1 MPTADPWAV
10 YTEGLITKLRS
21 MSSLSA
27 NLARSGVA
35 EPDRVR
41 RMLEAA
47 PHRGTQLDTRTIGAC
62 ALGVSRRDDDDHAGV
77 SSGERLVA
85 AFSGLLDNGPELRG
99 ALIGAGAQP
108 RGNAQAD
115 LVEAA
120 WETWGERAPA
130 RMRGQF
136 AAAVSDGERIWCFR
150 DQVGFRAVYHRTDD
164 SGVFFA
170 SEAKQVLAGAGV
182 AREADLD
189 AVEAILFGYGG
200 GPQASCSLRGVRRM
214 NAASVVTADRDGLS
228 PERLYWHPERLIES
242 GRDTP
247 DEARERFAEL
257 FGQAVS
263 RCLTGQD
270 AISLSGGIDSTAVA
284 AFAAPGHE
292 ERFGSPVSALSAV
305 FPDLPGVDE
314 TRWIEMVVE
323 YLKMPLH
330 TYRPH
335 SKSLDDVERWCGL
348 LDAPTPVV
356 SVPELDENYALA
368 AQLGHRS
375 LLTGELAE
383 YVVANSG
390 HLAGHLLTHGRITAL
405 SQLLRTQRERGAR
418 LPFMTKQFIPAL
430 VPGRVAN
437 AYLRARGVERAVPPP
452 DWIIRPDIRHTPR
465 PDLMH
470 PIRGRWIALQTA
482 AFGGASET
490 LAADEVV
497 ASMHGVDVRRPFV
510 DVDLWEFFLSLRAE
524 VKFPDTRR
532 KTLVKSCLRGR
543 LPDAILDRKDKTV
556 FGEHLLT
563 HADYD
568 LIGRYVIDPPH
579 RFDGVD
585 YARLAERIEQ
595 RDFTLWEFCW
605 ARDLTSVHAFLAQL

>member
-1 MPTADPWAV
+1 
-10 YTEGLITKLRS
+10 

-27 NLARSGVA
+27 SLARSGVA

-47 PHRGTQLDTRTIGAC
+47 PHRGSNLDVRSIGAC
-62 ALGVSRRDDDDHAGV
+62 AIGVSWREDDADAGI

-85 AFSGLLDNGPELRG
+85 AFAGLLDNGPELRG
-99 ALIGAGAQP
+99 ALIGAGTTP
-108 RGNAQAD
+108 RSDAPAD
-115 LVEAA
+115 VVEAA
-120 WETWGERAPA
+120 WERWGERAPA

-136 AAAVSDGERIWCFR
+136 AAR
-150 DQVGFRAVYHRTDD
+150 FRAVFHRADEW
-164 SGVFFA
+164 GVFFG
-170 SEAKQVLAGAGV
+170 SEAKQVLAGAGA
-182 AREADLD
+182 AREPDLD
-189 AVEAILFGYGG
+189 AVEAILFGLGG
-200 GPQASCSLRGVRRM
+200 GPDASCPLRGVRRM
-214 NAASVVTADRDGLS
+214 NAASIVTADRDGIS
-228 PERLYWHPERLIES
+228 AERLYWHPERLVES
-242 GRDTP
+242 GRYTP
-247 DEARERFAEL
+247 DEAREQFAEL
-257 FGQAVS
+257 FDQAVG
-263 RCLTGQD
+263 RCLSGRD

-292 ERFGSPVSALSAV
+292 DRFGSPVAALSAV

-314 TRWIEMVVE
+314 SSWIEMVVE

-368 AQLGHRS
+368 ATLGHRS

-383 YVVANSG
+383 YVIANSG
-390 HLAGHLLTHGRITAL
+390 DLPGHLLAHGRISAL
-405 SQLLRTQRERGAR
+405 SSLLRTQRRRGAR
-418 LPFMTKQFIPAL
+418 LPFILKQFVPAL
-430 VPGRVAN
+430 APGRIAN
-437 AYLRARGVERAVPPP
+437 AYLRARGVQGAVPPP
-452 DWIIRPDIRHTPR
+452 DWITRPGIRDVPR
-465 PDLMH
+465 PDLLT
-470 PIRGRWIALQTA
+470 PIRSRWTVLQTR

-497 ASMHGVDVRRPFV
+497 SSMHGVDVRRPFV

-532 KTLVKSCLRGR
+532 KTLVKTCLRGR

-585 YARLAERIEQ
+585 YARLAERIGQ

-605 ARDLTSVHAFLAQL
+605 ARDLTSAHAFLAQL

>member
-1 MPTADPWAV
+1 
-10 YTEGLITKLRS
+10 
-21 MSSLSA
+21 MSSFSA
-27 NLARSGVA
+27 SLARSGAA
-35 EPDRVR
+35 EPARVR
-41 RMLEAA
+41 SMLEAA
-47 PHRGTQLDTRTIGAC
+47 PHRGDQMHVVTIGAC
-62 ALGVSRRDDDDHAGV
+62 ALGVSRRAVDDDAGV
-77 SSGERLVA
+77 STGGRLSA
-85 AFSGLLDNGPELRG
+85 AFTGRLDNQSELRS
-99 ALIGAGAQP
+99 ALAGAGAQIN
-108 RGNAQAD
+108 GDGAAD
-115 LVEAA
+115 LAA
-120 WETWGERAPA
+120 AAFDAWGEKAPS

-136 AAAVSDGERIWCFR
+136 AAAVSDGERICCFR
-150 DQVGFRAVYHRTDD
+150 DQVGFRAVFHRVDD
-164 SGVFFA
+164 SGVFLA

-182 AREADLD
+182 PRAADLD

-200 GPQASCSLRGVRRM
+200 GPDASCPLRGVRRM
-214 NAASVVTADRDGLS
+214 NAASVVTADRDGVS
-228 PERLYWHPERLIES
+228 RERIYWHPERLVES

-247 DEARERFAEL
+247 DQARERFAEL
-257 FGQAVS
+257 FGQAVT
-263 RCLTGQD
+263 RCLGGHD

-292 ERFGSPVSALSAV
+292 DRYGSPIAALSAV

-314 TRWIEMVVE
+314 SSWIEMVAE

-330 TYRPH
+330 AYRPQ

-348 LDAPTPVV
+348 LDAPTPTV

-368 AQLGHRS
+368 ASLGHRS

-383 YVVANSG
+383 YVIDNRG
-390 HLAGHLLTHGRITAL
+390 NLAGHLLTHGRISAL
-405 SQLLRTQRERGAR
+405 SSLLRTQRGRGAR
-418 LPFMTKQFIPAL
+418 LPFMAKQFVPAL
-430 VPGRVAN
+430 VPGRIAN
-437 AYLRARGVERAVPPP
+437 AYLRARGVQRAVPPP
-452 DWIIRPDIRHTPR
+452 DWITRREIHQTPR
-465 PDLMH
+465 PDLMT
-470 PIRGRWIALQTA
+470 PIRGRWAALQTA

-510 DVDLWEFFLSLRAE
+510 DVDLWEYFLSLRAE

-579 RFDGVD
+579 RFGGVD
-585 YARLAERIEQ
+585 YARLAERIKQ

-605 ARDLTSVHAFLAQL
+605 ARDLTSAHAFLAQL

>member
-1 MPTADPWAV
+1 
-10 YTEGLITKLRS
+10 
-21 MSSLSA
+21 MSSLSV
-27 NLARSGVA
+27 NVARSGTA

-47 PHRGTQLDTRTIGAC
+47 PHRGDQLSIRTLGAC
-62 ALGVSRRDDDDHAGV
+62 TLGVSRRADDDQAGI
-77 SSGERLVA
+77 SSGERLIA
-85 AFSGLLDNGPELRG
+85 AFSGRLDNGPQLRSELAR
-99 ALIGAGAQP
+99 A
-108 RGNAQAD
+108 GNAARGDATAD
-115 LVEAA
+115 VVEAA
-120 WETWGERAPA
+120 FSTWGEDAPS
-130 RMRGQF
+130 RLRGQF
-136 AAAVSDGERIWCFR
+136 AVAVSDGERIWCFR
-150 DQVGFRAVYHRTDD
+150 DQVGFRAIYYRDD
-164 SGVFFA
+164 EQGVFLG

-182 AREADLD
+182 ARVADLD

-200 GPQASCSLRGVRRM
+200 GPDASCPLRGVRRM
-214 NAASVVTADRDGLS
+214 NAASLVTADRDGVS
-228 PERLYWHPERLIES
+228 AERLYWHPERLVET
-242 GRDTP
+242 GRDSP
-247 DEARERFAEL
+247 DEARERFADL
-257 FGQAVS
+257 FDQAVG
-263 RCLTGQD
+263 RCLSGRD

-292 ERFGSPVSALSAV
+292 DRFGSPLAALSAV

-314 TRWIEMVVE
+314 SSWIEMVVE

-335 SKSLDDVERWCGL
+335 SKSLDDVERWCAL

-383 YVVANSG
+383 YVIANTG
-390 HLAGHLLTHGRITAL
+390 NLAGHLLTHGRVLAL
-405 SQLLRTQRERGAR
+405 SRLLQTQRRRGAR
-418 LPFMTKQFIPAL
+418 LPFMVKQFVPAL
-430 VPGRVAN
+430 VPGRIAN
-437 AYLRARGVERAVPPP
+437 AYLRARGVQRAVPPP
-452 DWIIRPDIRHTPR
+452 DWITRREIRDVPR
-465 PDLMH
+465 ADLLP
-470 PIRGRWIALQTA
+470 PIRGRWGALQTK

-490 LAADEVV
+490 LAADELVS
-497 ASMHGVDVRRPFV
+497 SMHGVDVRRPFV

-543 LPDAILDRKDKTV
+543 LPDEILDRKDKTV

-585 YARLAERIEQ
+585 YARLAERIKS
-595 RDFTLWEFCW
+595 RNFTLWEFCW